1 MDKLDVVKLW
11 ARHYFH
17 PDDGDDDDDDD
28 DDELNPKARTQTFLG
43 VPFAQLGTMQMEG
56 IGQLRYAV
64 DGPVLDEMISL
75 EGDETWGPVLR
86 ESVTPLRP
94 VRQDTKRKPAK
105 LIGVDR
111 LVMRE
116 GVKRE
121 LGMWEH
127 WVRMMVWGW
136 HDHVGRRMPLWNE
149 KQLMRM
155 RKGLPPVELAVASRD
170 APNDGENGSKT
181 EDVPKNED

>member
-11 ARHYFH
+11 ARHYFLL
-17 PDDGDDDDDDD
+17 
-28 DDELNPKARTQTFLG
+28 DEDEIEDLDPKAKVQSFLG
-43 VPFAQLGTMQMEG
+43 VPFAHLGTLQMEG
-56 IGQLRYAV
+56 IGQLKYAV
-64 DGPVLDEMISL
+64 DGAVLDELVSL

-94 VRQDTKRKPAK
+94 VRQATKRKPAK
-105 LIGVDR
+105 LISVDR

-121 LGMWEH
+121 LSMWEH

-136 HDHVGRRMPLWNE
+136 HDPVGRRLPLWTE

-155 RKGLPPVELAVASRD
+155 RNGLPPVEPVVPSQVVAD
-170 APNDGENGSKT
+170 AGAEGDEAKS
-181 EDVPKNED
+181 EDVVEDED